1 MRFINWNIHRKSLNK
16 LDTHLKSMKNY
27 LILFLNF
34 LIIGCTQIIT
44 KPPITQDNPQKH
56 ARIRVI
62 LEQEKGEQ

>member
-1 MRFINWNIHRKSLNK
+1 
-16 LDTHLKSMKNY
+16 MKNY